1 MIGRTLSHYR
11 VVEKLGGGG
20 MGVVYRAEDL
30 RLHRPVA
37 LKLLPEAGASDPLA
51 LERFRR
57 EARAASALNHP
68 GICTI
73 HDVDEQ
79 DGQPF
84 IVMELMEGETL
95 KHRIAGGPLVT
106 EELLD
111 LAIQLAD
118 ALDAAH
124 AKGIVH
130 RDIKPANVFVTA
142 RGQAK
147 LLDFGLARQEPA
159 VPRGVGAEDS
169 GSPTGTAPEES
180 LTSPGT
186 ALGTVAYMSP
196 EQALGRTLDARTDL
210 FSLGVVLYEMATGR
224 VPFAGTTSAAIF
236 DGILH
241 GTPTSP
247 VRLNPGVSAELERVI
262 NKALEKDPDLR
273 YQHASDLRAD
283 LKRLKRD
290 SDARRSSAQTT
301 AAGEAERH
309 GGPGRTPTRRGRMV
323 LAVVAAALVAAAAG
337 VWFLRWKG
345 GTPEAASAPVP
356 LTSYTG
362 RELLGSFSP
371 DGSQVAFAW
380 NGENED
386 NWDIYVKLVGSDP
399 PLRLTT
405 NPAHDRSPAWSPD
418 GRQIA
423 FVRLQGDEAGVYLV
437 SPLGGSER
445 LLTDFRPV
453 PALYWL
459 LLPAISW
466 SPDGNWLAL
475 PELGPGETN
484 GVVLVPVGRGERV
497 RVVSSPLTAGRL
509 YWPTLSPDGRSL
521 GYAVCQGER
530 SCDVYVARFSPTFAP
545 DGTPQR
551 LTHQGSLVEGIAWA
565 PDGQSLVYAAATD
578 LALGFSLWR
587 VPVSGALGPARLE
600 LAGASAIGPA
610 VSRAGHRLAYSRI
623 IWDADI
629 WKADGTAPPRR
640 FLSSTLTDLDPQFS
654 PDGRTIAFATSRSG
668 RGGEI
673 WTANRDGTA
682 LVRLTEGNGRMTGSP
697 RWSPDGRSVAYVAQD
712 EDGHWDVYVIDAA
725 GGQPRR
731 LTPDPSDEDLPSWSR
746 DGRWVYYQSN
756 RSGRSEVWR
765 MPAAGGDAQQITHD
779 GGAAPFE
786 AWDGRTVFYTKH
798 AGTSTGPLFARLLEG
813 GAERTILNAVNWW
826 SYVPVEDGVY
836 YVVQPSTTAFHV
848 FELRFQAFASGTSRL
863 LNRFEAQ
870 GVQGLTVSPDRAGIL
885 FSGMVAWN
893 DDLMLVEGF
902 R

>member
-1 MIGRTLSHYR
+1 MIGRTVSHYR
-11 VVEKLGGGG
+11 IVEKLGGGG

-30 RLHRPVA
+30 RLRRSVA
-37 LKLLPEAGASDPLA
+37 LKFLPEAIASDVHA

-73 HDVDEQ
+73 HDIDEEE
-79 DGQPF
+79 GRPF

-95 KHRIAGGPLVT
+95 KHRIARGPLGMDT
-106 EELLD
+106 LLD

-118 ALDAAH
+118 ALEAAH
-124 AKGIVH
+124 AKGIIH

-147 LLDFGLARQEPA
+147 LLDFGLARQEP
-159 VPRGVGAEDS
+159 GASREGAREES
-169 GSPTGTAPEES
+169 GRPTATAPEDS

-196 EQALGRTLDARTDL
+196 EQALGHAVDSRTDL

-224 VPFAGTTSAAIF
+224 LPFSGATSAAIF

-241 GTPTSP
+241 GTPASP
-247 VRLNPGVSAELERVI
+247 VRLNPDVSADLERVI
-262 NKALEKDPDLR
+262 NRALEKDPGLR
-273 YQHASDLRAD
+273 YQHASDMRAD
-283 LKRLKRD
+283 LRRLKRD
-290 SDARRSSAQTT
+290 SEARRSSRPSPED
-301 AAGEAERH
+301 GEAGTLER
-309 GGPGRTPTRRGRMV
+309 PGRGPKRRAGVV
-323 LAVVAAALVAAAAG
+323 LGGVAAALVIAAAG
-337 VWFLRWKG
+337 VWFLQSKG
-345 GTPEAASAPVP
+345 RGPEAALAPVP
-356 LTSYTG
+356 LTSYPG

-380 NGENED
+380 NGDRED
-386 NWDIYVKLVGSDP
+386 NWDIYVKLVGSEP

-405 NPAHDRSPAWSPD
+405 SPAHDRSPAWSPD

-437 SPLGGSER
+437 SPLGGSEK
-445 LLTDFRPV
+445 LLTTFRPV
-453 PALYWL
+453 AALYWL

-475 PELGPGETN
+475 PELEAGETN
-484 GVVLVPVGRGERV
+484 GVFLVPVGRGERV
-497 RVVSSPLTAGRL
+497 RLVSSPFTAGRL

-545 DGTPQR
+545 DGEPQR

-565 PDGQSLVYAAATD
+565 SDGQSLVYAAATD
-578 LALGFSLWR
+578 LALGFGLWR
-587 VPVSGALGPARLE
+587 VPASGASGPARLE
-600 LAGASAIGPA
+600 LAGASAVGPA
-610 VSRAGHRLAYSRI
+610 LSRAGHRLAYSRI

-629 WKADGTAPPRR
+629 WKAEGSAPPRR

-654 PDGRTIAFATSRSG
+654 PDGRTIAFATTRSG
-668 RGGEI
+668 KGGEI

-712 EDGHWDVYVIDAA
+712 EDGHWDVYLIAAA
-725 GGQPRR
+725 GGQARR

-746 DGRWVYYQSN
+746 DGRWV
-756 RSGRSEVWR
+756 
-765 MPAAGGDAQQITHD
+765 
-779 GGAAPFE
+779 
-786 AWDGRTVFYTKH
+786 
-798 AGTSTGPLFARLLEG
+798 
-813 GAERTILNAVNWW
+813 
-826 SYVPVEDGVY
+826 
-836 YVVQPSTTAFHV
+836 
-848 FELRFQAFASGTSRL
+848 
-863 LNRFEAQ
+863 
-870 GVQGLTVSPDRAGIL
+870 
-885 FSGMVAWN
+885 
-893 DDLMLVEGF
+893 
-902 R
+902 